1 LTQLKSG
8 GSIYGVAA
16 RQVYVFSRKAR
27 FKKSPIFGWGFLR
40 LAISKK
46 GITRCL
52 SDNSPARGLFS
63 LPCFLFNI

>member
-1 LTQLKSG
+1 LKSSS
-8 GSIYGVAA
+8 SIYGVAA

-46 GITRCL
+46 KVSHGVYQITA
-52 SDNSPARGLFS
+52 PPGGF
-63 LPCFLFNI
+63 FLHRTSYLTYNV